1 MTTRI
6 SYIKSQRTLRSPF
19 YKNYEGTEYQVVMT
33 QHDTVGY
40 NAYILN
46 RAGDCLEHM
55 IDNDVSKLKR
65 VIRDLLINKYNIN
78 FNEELR
84 GA

>member
-6 SYIKSQRTLRSPF
+6 SYIKSAKTLRSPF

-33 QHDTVGY
+33 QHDTGY

-46 RAGDCLEHM
+46 NVGDCLEHESG
-55 IDNDVSKLKR
+55 NDLSKLKR
-65 VIRDLLINKYNIN
+65 SVRDLLINKYNVN